1 VINKCDVWQVKFPKD
16 PLTGE
21 VLSLMG
27 DAYGAQN
34 KHEQAARA
42 YERSTKE
49 ASSDEV
55 LVYSLF
61 EASKQM
67 QKAGMWEPMTAMF
80 EEFVKNNPEHQ
91 AAVAGLYWIGRAKA
105 KLGKTEEAKTF
116 LIEQTRKYINEPK
129 REAVESLLTQVA
141 QLCLKPPPPPPE
153 PPKAKLP
160 PVQQPVV
167 TGAIN
172 VSAASPVAAEP
183 APATPPERPPWDPF
197 AEYDRLTAPLLEN
210 AQPIAKAR
218 VLFGRG
224 ELFEMKRQPDKKQEL
239 LAQISKEFKPEDFSP
254 ILLGRV
260 GDYRKDQGNIDG
272 ARALYEK
279 LKEDFRKSEYLDY
292 AYTGLG
298 DIAFAEKQYEKA
310 MENYDTALEK
320 VGATFK
326 LKEATVGKAKA
337 LLELGRFDESKKLF
351 EQVASIKEWRGDA
364 TALAIFSLGEIEAR
378 QGRYAEA
385 IAHFRRVFVAY
396 QKYLPW
402 VARSYI
408 RAAESFDKMNKRA
421 DGIQNLQE
429 MLRNE
434 KLQGLPEIEQARQLL
449 QKWQTA

>member
-1 VINKCDVWQVKFPKD
+1 LSALPRSIPDGTNAGTVGYLSGAVSLQNNDPQTAEKFFGIMIEKQPNSPYREDMTMLLGHAKFMQGRWEDARKDYETYLQKYGNGSNKEEVTYRLACIDVFTGKYEDALKRLDVYVTAFPKGDFVPDAKYREAVCYYAAEKYEDVINKCDVWQVKFPKD

-279 LKEDFRKSEYLDY
+279 LKEDFPQE
-292 AYTGLG
+292 
-298 DIAFAEKQYEKA
+298 
-310 MENYDTALEK
+310 
-320 VGATFK
+320 
-326 LKEATVGKAKA
+326 
-337 LLELGRFDESKKLF
+337 
-351 EQVASIKEWRGDA
+351 
-364 TALAIFSLGEIEAR
+364 
-378 QGRYAEA
+378 
-385 IAHFRRVFVAY
+385 RVPRLCVH
-396 QKYLPW
+396 
-402 VARSYI
+402 RI
-408 RAAESFDKMNKRA
+408 
-421 DGIQNLQE
+421 G
-429 MLRNE
+429 
-434 KLQGLPEIEQARQLL
+434 
-449 QKWQTA
+449 